1 MPSNWLYI
9 DTQFPTFTGNE
20 SLPEKVSTIQNYVF
34 MLVEQLRYT
43 LHNLD
48 LTNMNGKALGDFV
61 SNITDPIYAQIKD
74 SDGNMAQLQLD
85 VQGLKTQVQ
94 DAEGNISSLQQTST
108 ALESQ
113 LQDAEGNISALQ
125 QTTSGLS
132 STVASQGGQISS
144 LSQTVNGFGLS
155 VYNGS
160 NFSTI
165 SLTSGG
171 TVISSQNIM
180 MSGMVTFTSLQ
191 TPGATVIN
199 GANLMTGTVRASTL
213 EGQVVNLL
221 NSFGGTAGTMTLG
234 SASSS
239 GYAVDLTSNAA
250 LRLQASSGNAYIQG
264 GGGAFITI
272 NQNVFCGG
280 GNLAPSG
287 DGYYSCG
294 MGGYRWTDIY
304 CQNAQI
310 QTSDE
315 SDKKDI
321 EPLTDKY
328 ITMMENVT
336 PITYRLIDGQS
347 GRRHVGFSAQQVEQA
362 MISAGIDSMDFGGF
376 VKDKN
381 EAGEDVYMLRYG
393 EFMGI
398 MWAKIMQLD
407 SKLKELAA

>member
-20 SLPEKVSTIQNYVF
+20 SLPEKVSTIQNYMF

-48 LTNMNGKALGDFV
+48 LTNMNGKAMEDFV

-94 DAEGNISSLQQTST
+94 DAN
-108 ALESQ
+108 
-113 LQDAEGNISALQ
+113 GNISALQ
-125 QTTSGLS
+125 QATSGLS
-132 STVASQGGQISS
+132 STVQNQAGQIS
-144 LSQTVNGFGLS
+144 LLQQTVNGFSLS
-155 VYNGS
+155 VMNGS

-165 SLTSGG
+165 QLTSNG

-180 MSGMVTFTSLQ
+180 MSGMVTFTDLS

-199 GANLMTGTVRASTL
+199 GGNLQTGTVTASTL
-213 EGQVVNLL
+213 EGNMVNLL
-221 NSFGGTAGTMTLG
+221 NGFGGTAGNMTLG

-239 GYAVDLTSNAA
+239 GYALEINSAA
-250 LRLQASSGNAYIQG
+250 AMRLQAGSGNLFLQG
-264 GGGAFITI
+264 GYGPFV
-272 NQNVFCGG
+272 NVSTNVYCGG
-280 GNLAPSG
+280 GNLAPAG

-294 MGGYRWTDIY
+294 MAGYRWTDIY
-304 CQNAQI
+304 CQNAEI

-315 SDKKDI
+315 RDKKDM
-321 EPLTDKY
+321 EPLADKY

-347 GRRHVGFSAQQVEQA
+347 GRRHVGFSAQEVEQA
-362 MISAGIDSMDFGGF
+362 MNSAGIDSMDFGGF

-381 EAGEDVYMLRYG
+381 EAGEDIYMLRVG
-393 EFMGI
+393 EFVGI